1 MTMRFCIGK
10 MTRKFS
16 GKGWKM
22 ELEITFIR
30 LNKDG
35 IYACSKQMCLERGN
49 DMATFF
55 PLFIE

>member
-1 MTMRFCIGK
+1 
-10 MTRKFS
+10 
-16 GKGWKM
+16 M